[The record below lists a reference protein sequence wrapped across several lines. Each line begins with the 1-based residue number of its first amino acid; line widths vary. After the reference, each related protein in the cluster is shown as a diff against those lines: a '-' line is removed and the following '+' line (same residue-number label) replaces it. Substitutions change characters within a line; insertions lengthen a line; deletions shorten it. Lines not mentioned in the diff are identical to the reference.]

1 MGSKVWS
8 IDEICSCWLWTTFLE
23 NPRVDI
29 WAAGLPKYC
38 SRSEILQVTSPKWA
52 HSFAFDRFC
61 SNWCHG
67 ESWHLVPYYIT
78 VPELQK
84 HTVCNGLC
92 LNKFERIYMK
102 TWLGQGGTI
111 PPYGW
116 PKYKQL
122 WWKVWEMV
130 VVGGQLDWVI
140 LEISSNF
147 VDSMI
152 LIKLQKNSY
161 FNLLP

>member
-1 MGSKVWS
+1 
-8 IDEICSCWLWTTFLE
+8 
-23 NPRVDI
+23 
-29 WAAGLPKYC
+29 
-38 SRSEILQVTSPKWA
+38 
-52 HSFAFDRFC
+52 
-61 SNWCHG
+61 
-67 ESWHLVPYYIT
+67 
-78 VPELQK
+78 
-84 HTVCNGLC
+84 
-92 LNKFERIYMK
+92 MK

-152 LIKLQKNSY
+152 LIKLQKNS
-161 FNLLP
+161 NLLP